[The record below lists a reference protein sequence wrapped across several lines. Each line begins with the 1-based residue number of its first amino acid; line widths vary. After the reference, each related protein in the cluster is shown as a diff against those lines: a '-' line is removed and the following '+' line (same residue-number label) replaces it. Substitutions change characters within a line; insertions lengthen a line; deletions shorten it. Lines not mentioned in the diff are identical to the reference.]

1 MYRLVRTFHPG
12 DMGDRH
18 VAPILGQVPVPMTL
32 QVFSSPLWVGYRN
45 GNKAYRIGASAKIVQ
60 SFTQNLV
67 HKFMHTP
74 YFLHYNNFK
83 SGAFSYYGYY
93 ESPGTVLFD

>member
-32 QVFSSPLWVGYRN
+32 LGNGIWYKYVESLHGTCGIRSSNRRN
-45 GNKAYRIGASAKIVQ
+45 VNQ
-60 SFTQNLV
+60 
-67 HKFMHTP
+67 
-74 YFLHYNNFK
+74 
-83 SGAFSYYGYY
+83 
-93 ESPGTVLFD
+93 